1 MCQFTQPLAIG
12 DVEAVDPAP
21 GSPVGG
27 SLRLNFGNTEITAST
42 AITVDSTSIIYAGY
56 TDSNRYFMGA
66 VRTNLEMLEII
77 ISSFLFNFQ
86 FHITSISSSLG
97 PERAFYTNSM
107 PSPVRQ
113 LQWKSGLDYVYVAT
127 DTSVSDILQ

>member
-56 TDSNRYFMGA
+56 TNGSGLYFVGA
-66 VRTNLEMLEII
+66 VRINLGMLKIMYDSFYLF
-77 ISSFLFNFQ
+77 SS
-86 FHITSISSSLG
+86 TSSSISLPPQVHSAQKKHFTRTVCHL
-97 PERAFYTNSM
+97 
-107 PSPVRQ
+107 
-113 LQWKSGLDYVYVAT
+113 L
-127 DTSVSDILQ
+127 

>member
-56 TDSNRYFMGA
+56 TNSSGLYFVGA
-66 VRTNLEMLEII
+66 VRTNLEMLEISFYLFFST
-77 ISSFLFNFQ
+77 SS
-86 FHITSISSSLG
+86 SISL
-97 PERAFYTNSM
+97 
-107 PSPVRQ
+107 PSQVHLAQ
-113 LQWKSGLDYVYVAT
+113 KEHFTQTVCHLL
-127 DTSVSDILQ
+127 